1 MDATGNVRVTIKF
14 RPSLDASEPE
24 NEADNIAFDET
35 AGTIAVKMPYSGRK
49 ELFAFSSV
57 HRAQSNEVLFEEVG
71 RPLCDSVLRGYH
83 GALLTYGQT
92 GSGKTFTMGEAAR
105 IGSLDE
111 GMAHRS
117 VRHLFSAIAADGE
130 HSYEVSMQY
139 VQVYCE
145 KIYDLLGE
153 KPRAP
158 EPNGNCA
165 TAFGTPIK
173 RATSARVPFGDHG
186 SAQRGANTPI
196 KGDAKDAP
204 PEDTSLSLRED
215 KKNGVFVQGATTR
228 SVSSTEEALALMER
242 ASAYLV
248 FASTELNQHS
258 SRSHSLCTLLVKR
271 TERVSSAVEA
281 VRQAWHGA
289 AATLHVGATEGIGQ
303 SPVLH
308 AKMVLV
314 DLAGSE
320 DVGRSRV
327 KGQGLAEAQKINTS
341 LLALGNVIDALTHS
355 EMELRGGKKI
365 GGATTHVPF
374 RSSVLTRLLSDSI
387 GGNCRTALICCCS
400 PAAADLSET
409 LSTLRFG
416 SRAKL
421 VRYEAMVNACM
432 PSKSLAEA
440 RLQDLQ
446 AKLKTTST
454 TLSLWHARH
463 GRSAARALLLGL
475 KLKIQKRKLAVENDK
490 VTAMAEALVAAEVR
504 RVHALAELQAAADAD
519 KAAAVAAAIA
529 AAEADKA
536 AAVAAAIAAAEAD
549 KAAAVAAAIAA
560 AEADKAAAVVAA
572 VEAAEADKAAAV
584 VAAVEAAERAA
595 QTIAAEKLAVE
606 KAAFEAN
613 LEAQTRA
620 SEEKLAV
627 EKAAFEANLEA
638 LTRASEEK
646 LTVEKAAFEANLEAL
661 ARASEEQAVELAAG
675 ARADRQ
681 EAVAARE
688 EAARVQDRLLVAC
701 EVAEAT
707 ARAATSRA
715 EAAIKAA
722 KQEAEVAITAA
733 KEAAEATVAAAKAA
747 AKQEAEVA
755 ITAAKEAA
763 ESTVAAAKD
772 EELQMRRRR
781 EELQEAAIAAANEE
795 AEAASAAAKA
805 AKEHA
810 EALVT
815 SALAAHTAAEAVR
828 VGYIEAAREE
838 LAQEKAQAE
847 KARLEAV
854 DAAVE
859 KTWAQA
865 LEDRKVAVEAAV
877 KAVRE
882 EAAAEA
888 ATALAKALA
897 AAKEQA
903 DRALA
908 EAVEKMAEQAA
919 HGQALA
925 QVAALE
931 AVQELQWGAFSK
943 AERLLRLRA
952 ERECT

>member
-289 AATLHVGATEGIGQ
+289 AATRGATEGIGQ

-463 GRSAARALLLGL
+463 GRSASRGLLLGL
-475 KLKIQKRKLAVENDK
+475 KLKILKRKLTVENDK

-536 AAVAAAIAAAEAD
+536 TAVAAAIA
-549 KAAAVAAAIAA
+549 
-560 AEADKAAAVVAA
+560 
-572 VEAAEADKAAAV
+572 AAEADKAAAV

-613 LEAQTRA
+613 LEA
-620 SEEKLAV
+620 
-627 EKAAFEANLEA
+627 
-638 LTRASEEK
+638 LT
-646 LTVEKAAFEANLEAL
+646 
-661 ARASEEQAVELAAG
+661 RASEEQAVELAAG

-715 EAAIKAA
+715 EAAI
-722 KQEAEVAITAA
+722 T
-733 KEAAEATVAAAKAA
+733 A

-781 EELQEAAIAAANEE
+781 EELQEAAIAAATEE

>member
-289 AATLHVGATEGIGQ
+289 AATRGATEGIGQ

-463 GRSAARALLLGL
+463 GRSASRGLLLGL
-475 KLKIQKRKLAVENDK
+475 KLKILKRKLTVENDK

-572 VEAAEADKAAAV
+572 VEAAE
-584 VAAVEAAERAA
+584 RAA
-595 QTIAAEKLAVE
+595 QTIAA
-606 KAAFEAN
+606 
-613 LEAQTRA
+613 
-620 SEEKLAV
+620 EKLAV

-646 LTVEKAAFEANLEAL
+646 LTVEKAAFEAKLEAL

-701 EVAEAT
+701 QVAEAT

-715 EAAIKAA
+715 EAAITAA

-733 KEAAEATVAAAKAA
+733 KEHAEATVAAAKAA

-755 ITAAKEAA
+755 ITAAKEHA
-763 ESTVAAAKD
+763 EATVAAAKD

>member
-215 KKNGVFVQGATTR
+215 KKNGVYVQGATTR

-289 AATLHVGATEGIGQ
+289 AATRGVTEGIGQ

-572 VEAAEADKAAAV
+572 VEAAE
-584 VAAVEAAERAA
+584 RAA
-595 QTIAAEKLAVE
+595 QTIAA
-606 KAAFEAN
+606 
-613 LEAQTRA
+613 
-620 SEEKLAV
+620 EKLAV

-646 LTVEKAAFEANLEAL
+646 LTVEKAAFEAKLEAL

>member
-289 AATLHVGATEGIGQ
+289 AATRGATEGIGQ

-572 VEAAEADKAAAV
+572 VEAAE
-584 VAAVEAAERAA
+584 RAA
-595 QTIAAEKLAVE
+595 QTIAA
-606 KAAFEAN
+606 
-613 LEAQTRA
+613 
-620 SEEKLAV
+620 EKLAV

-646 LTVEKAAFEANLEAL
+646 LTVEKAAFEAKLEAL

>member
-1 MDATGNVRVTIKF
+1 
-14 RPSLDASEPE
+14 
-24 NEADNIAFDET
+24 
-35 AGTIAVKMPYSGRK
+35 
-49 ELFAFSSV
+49 
-57 HRAQSNEVLFEEVG
+57 
-71 RPLCDSVLRGYH
+71 
-83 GALLTYGQT
+83 
-92 GSGKTFTMGEAAR
+92 
-105 IGSLDE
+105 
-111 GMAHRS
+111 
-117 VRHLFSAIAADGE
+117 
-130 HSYEVSMQY
+130 MQY

-289 AATLHVGATEGIGQ
+289 AATRGATEGIGQ

-463 GRSAARALLLGL
+463 GRSASRGLLLGL
-475 KLKIQKRKLAVENDK
+475 KLKILKRKLTVENDK

-560 AEADKAAAVVAA
+560 AEADKAAAVAA
-572 VEAAEADKAAAV
+572 AIAAAEADKAAAV

-613 LEAQTRA
+613 LEA
-620 SEEKLAV
+620 
-627 EKAAFEANLEA
+627 

-646 LTVEKAAFEANLEAL
+646 LTVEKAAFEAKLEAL

-715 EAAIKAA
+715 EAAITAA

-781 EELQEAAIAAANEE
+781 EELQEAAIAAATEE

>member
-289 AATLHVGATEGIGQ
+289 AATRGATEGIGQ

-463 GRSAARALLLGL
+463 GRSASRGLLLGL
-475 KLKIQKRKLAVENDK
+475 KLKILKRKLAVENDK
-490 VTAMAEALVAAEVR
+490 VTAVAEALVAAEVR

-536 AAVAAAIAAAEAD
+536 AAVAAAIAAAQAD

-560 AEADKAAAVVAA
+560 AEADKAAAVAA
-572 VEAAEADKAAAV
+572 AIAAAEADKAAAV

-613 LEAQTRA
+613 LEA
-620 SEEKLAV
+620 
-627 EKAAFEANLEA
+627 
-638 LTRASEEK
+638 LTRAAEEK
-646 LTVEKAAFEANLEAL
+646 LTVEKAAFEAKLEAL

-715 EAAIKAA
+715 EAAITAA

>member
-215 KKNGVFVQGATTR
+215 KKNGVYVQGATTR

-289 AATLHVGATEGIGQ
+289 AATRGATEGTGIGQ

-463 GRSAARALLLGL
+463 GRSASRGLLLGL
-475 KLKIQKRKLAVENDK
+475 KLKILKRKLTVENDK

-560 AEADKAAAVVAA
+560 AEADKAAAVAA
-572 VEAAEADKAAAV
+572 AIAAAEADKAAAV

-613 LEAQTRA
+613 LEA
-620 SEEKLAV
+620 
-627 EKAAFEANLEA
+627 

-646 LTVEKAAFEANLEAL
+646 LTVEKAAFEAKLEAL

-688 EAARVQDRLLVAC
+688 EAALVQDRLLVAC

-715 EAAIKAA
+715 EAAI
-722 KQEAEVAITAA
+722 T
-733 KEAAEATVAAAKAA
+733 A

-781 EELQEAAIAAANEE
+781 EELQEAAIAAATEE

>member
-1 MDATGNVRVTIKF
+1 MTIRF
-14 RPSLDASEPE
+14 RPLLDASEPE

-49 ELFAFSSV
+49 DLFAFSSV
-57 HRAQSNEVLFEEVG
+57 HRSESNEVLFEEVG

-92 GSGKTFTMGEAAR
+92 GSGKTFTMGETAR
-105 IGSLDE
+105 IGSSDE
-111 GMAHRS
+111 GMAHRT

-145 KIYDLLGE
+145 KIYDLLGD

-158 EPNGNCA
+158 EPNGNCG

-215 KKNGVFVQGATTR
+215 KKNGVFVQGATTSR
-228 SVSSTEEALALMER
+228 VSSAVEALALMER

-258 SRSHSLCTLLVKR
+258 SRSHSLCTILVKR

-281 VRQAWHGA
+281 VRQAWHGT
-289 AATLHVGATEGIGQ
+289 AATRGATEGAGICHG
-303 SPVLH
+303 PVLH

-365 GGATTHVPF
+365 GGASTHVPF

-421 VRYEAMVNACM
+421 VRYEALVNACM

-446 AKLKTTST
+446 AKLKTTSA
-454 TLSLWHARH
+454 TLSLCHARH
-463 GRSAARALLLGL
+463 GRSASRGLLLGL
-475 KLKIQKRKLAVENDK
+475 KLKIIKRKLDVEKLVSERAQKQSAVALEAAEMEK
-490 VTAMAEALVAAEVR
+490 VTAVAEAMVAAEVGR
-504 RVHALAELQAAADAD
+504 GHAVAELKAAAEAD
-519 KAAAVAAAIA
+519 KAVAVAAAIA

-536 AAVAAAIAAAEAD
+536 A
-549 KAAAVAAAIAA
+549 
-560 AEADKAAAVVAA
+560 VVA
-572 VEAAEADKAAAV
+572 
-584 VAAVEAAERAA
+584 AAVEAAERAA
-595 QTIAAEKLAVE
+595 ETIAAEKLAVE
-606 KAAFEAN
+606 KAAFEA
-613 LEAQTRA
+613 
-620 SEEKLAV
+620 K
-627 EKAAFEANLEA
+627 
-638 LTRASEEK
+638 
-646 LTVEKAAFEANLEAL
+646 LEAL
-661 ARASEEQAVELAAG
+661 ARAAEEKAVALAAG
-675 ARADRQ
+675 AGAAREEA
-681 EAVAARE
+681 EAVRE

-701 EVAEAT
+701 EVAEAM

-715 EAAIKAA
+715 DAAITAAKEAAEATIAAAKAAA
-722 KQEAEVAITAA
+722 KQEAEVAIAAA

-755 ITAAKEAA
+755 I
-763 ESTVAAAKD
+763 AAAR
-772 EELQMRRRR
+772 EAELQMRRRR

-795 AEAASAAAKA
+795 AEAASAVAKA

-810 EALVT
+810 EALVS

-828 VGYIEAAREE
+828 VGYIEAARQE
-838 LAQEKAQAE
+838 LTREKAQAE

-854 DAAVE
+854 GAAVE

-865 LEDRKVAVEAAV
+865 LVDREVAVEAAV

-888 ATALAKALA
+888 ATELAKALA
-897 AAKEQA
+897 AAKEQS

-952 ERECT
+952 ERECP

>member
-1 MDATGNVRVTIKF
+1 MTIRF
-14 RPSLDASEPE
+14 RPLLDASEPE

-49 ELFAFSSV
+49 DLFAFSSV
-57 HRAQSNEVLFEEVG
+57 HRSESNEVLFEEVG

-92 GSGKTFTMGEAAR
+92 GSGKTFTMGETAR
-105 IGSLDE
+105 IGSSDE
-111 GMAHRS
+111 GMAHRT

-145 KIYDLLGE
+145 KIYDLLGD

-158 EPNGNCA
+158 EPNGNCG

-215 KKNGVFVQGATTR
+215 KKNGVFVQGATTSR
-228 SVSSTEEALALMER
+228 VSSAVEALALMER

-258 SRSHSLCTLLVKR
+258 SRSHSLCTILVKR

-281 VRQAWHGA
+281 VRQAWHGTA
-289 AATLHVGATEGIGQ
+289 ASRGATEGAGICHG
-303 SPVLH
+303 PVLH

-365 GGATTHVPF
+365 GGASTHVPF

-421 VRYEAMVNACM
+421 VRYEALVNACM

-446 AKLKTTST
+446 TKLKTTSA
-454 TLSLWHARH
+454 TLSLCHARH
-463 GRSAARALLLGL
+463 GRSASRGLLLGL
-475 KLKIQKRKLAVENDK
+475 KLKIIKRKLDVEKLVSERAQKQSAVALEAAEMEK
-490 VTAMAEALVAAEVR
+490 VTAVAEAMVAAEVGR
-504 RVHALAELQAAADAD
+504 GHAVAELKAAAEAD
-519 KAAAVAAAIA
+519 KAVAVAAAIA

-536 AAVAAAIAAAEAD
+536 A
-549 KAAAVAAAIAA
+549 
-560 AEADKAAAVVAA
+560 VVA
-572 VEAAEADKAAAV
+572 
-584 VAAVEAAERAA
+584 AAVEAAERAA
-595 QTIAAEKLAVE
+595 ETIAAEKLAVE
-606 KAAFEAN
+606 KAAFEA
-613 LEAQTRA
+613 
-620 SEEKLAV
+620 K
-627 EKAAFEANLEA
+627 
-638 LTRASEEK
+638 
-646 LTVEKAAFEANLEAL
+646 LEAL
-661 ARASEEQAVELAAG
+661 ARAAEEKAVALAAG
-675 ARADRQ
+675 AGAAREEA
-681 EAVAARE
+681 EAVRE

-701 EVAEAT
+701 EVAEAM

-715 EAAIKAA
+715 DAAITAAKEAAEATIAAAKAAA
-722 KQEAEVAITAA
+722 KQEAEVAIAAA

-755 ITAAKEAA
+755 I
-763 ESTVAAAKD
+763 AAAR
-772 EELQMRRRR
+772 EAELQMRRRR

-810 EALVT
+810 EALVS

-828 VGYIEAAREE
+828 VGYIEAARQE
-838 LAQEKAQAE
+838 LTREKAQAE

-854 DAAVE
+854 GAAVE

-865 LEDRKVAVEAAV
+865 LVDREVAVEAAV

-888 ATALAKALA
+888 ATELAKALA
-897 AAKEQA
+897 AAKEQS

-952 ERECT
+952 ERECP

>member
-215 KKNGVFVQGATTR
+215 KKNGVYVQGATTR

-289 AATLHVGATEGIGQ
+289 AATRGATEGIGQ

-463 GRSAARALLLGL
+463 GRSASRGLLLGL
-475 KLKIQKRKLAVENDK
+475 KLKILKRKLTVENDK

-549 KAAAVAAAIAA
+549 KAAAV
-560 AEADKAAAVVAA
+560 
-572 VEAAEADKAAAV
+572 

-595 QTIAAEKLAVE
+595 QTIAA
-606 KAAFEAN
+606 
-613 LEAQTRA
+613 
-620 SEEKLAV
+620 EKLAV

-646 LTVEKAAFEANLEAL
+646 LTVEKAAFEAKLEAL

>member
-215 KKNGVFVQGATTR
+215 KKNGVYVQGATTR

-289 AATLHVGATEGIGQ
+289 AATRGATEGIGQ

-463 GRSAARALLLGL
+463 GRSASRGLLLGL
-475 KLKIQKRKLAVENDK
+475 KLKILKRKLAVENDK
-490 VTAMAEALVAAEVR
+490 VTAVAEALVAAEVR

-560 AEADKAAAVVAA
+560 AEADKAAAVAA
-572 VEAAEADKAAAV
+572 AIAAAEADKAAAV

-595 QTIAAEKLAVE
+595 QTITAEKLAVE
-606 KAAFEAN
+606 KAAFEA
-613 LEAQTRA
+613 
-620 SEEKLAV
+620 K
-627 EKAAFEANLEA
+627 
-638 LTRASEEK
+638 
-646 LTVEKAAFEANLEAL
+646 LEAL
-661 ARASEEQAVELAAG
+661 ARASEEQAVALAAG

-681 EAVAARE
+681 EAVTARE

-707 ARAATSRA
+707 ARAASSRA
-715 EAAIKAA
+715 EAAITAAKEAAEATVAAAKAAA

-763 ESTVAAAKD
+763 EATVAAAND

>member
-1 MDATGNVRVTIKF
+1 VTIKF

-289 AATLHVGATEGIGQ
+289 AATRGATEGIGQ

-463 GRSAARALLLGL
+463 GRSASRGLLLGL
-475 KLKIQKRKLAVENDK
+475 KLKILKRKLTVENDK

-560 AEADKAAAVVAA
+560 AEADKAAAVAA
-572 VEAAEADKAAAV
+572 AIAAAEADKAAAV

-613 LEAQTRA
+613 LEA
-620 SEEKLAV
+620 
-627 EKAAFEANLEA
+627 

-646 LTVEKAAFEANLEAL
+646 LTVEKAAFEAKLEAL

-701 EVAEAT
+701 QVAEAT

-715 EAAIKAA
+715 EAAITAA

-733 KEAAEATVAAAKAA
+733 KEHAEATVAAAKAA

-755 ITAAKEAA
+755 ITAAKEHA
-763 ESTVAAAKD
+763 EATVAAAKD

>member
-289 AATLHVGATEGIGQ
+289 AATRGATEGIGQ

-463 GRSAARALLLGL
+463 GRSASRGLLLGL
-475 KLKIQKRKLAVENDK
+475 KLKILKRKLTVENDK

-572 VEAAEADKAAAV
+572 VEAAE
-584 VAAVEAAERAA
+584 RAA
-595 QTIAAEKLAVE
+595 QTIAA
-606 KAAFEAN
+606 
-613 LEAQTRA
+613 
-620 SEEKLAV
+620 EKLAV

-646 LTVEKAAFEANLEAL
+646 LTVEKAAFEAKLEAL

-715 EAAIKAA
+715 EAAITAA

-733 KEAAEATVAAAKAA
+733 KEAAEA
-747 AKQEAEVA
+747 
-755 ITAAKEAA
+755 
-763 ESTVAAAKD
+763 TVAAAKD

>member
-289 AATLHVGATEGIGQ
+289 AATRGATEGIGQ

-463 GRSAARALLLGL
+463 GRSASRGLLLGL
-475 KLKIQKRKLAVENDK
+475 KLKILKRKLTVENDK

-572 VEAAEADKAAAV
+572 VEAAE
-584 VAAVEAAERAA
+584 RAA
-595 QTIAAEKLAVE
+595 QTIAA
-606 KAAFEAN
+606 
-613 LEAQTRA
+613 
-620 SEEKLAV
+620 EKLAV

-646 LTVEKAAFEANLEAL
+646 LTVEKAAFEAKLEAL

-701 EVAEAT
+701 QVAEAT

-715 EAAIKAA
+715 EAAITAA

-733 KEAAEATVAAAKAA
+733 KEHAEATVAAAKAA

-755 ITAAKEAA
+755 ITAAKEHA
-763 ESTVAAAKD
+763 EATVAAAKE

>member
-1 MDATGNVRVTIKF
+1 VTIKF

-289 AATLHVGATEGIGQ
+289 AATRGATEGIGQ

-463 GRSAARALLLGL
+463 GRSASRGLLLGL
-475 KLKIQKRKLAVENDK
+475 KLKILKRKLTVENDK

-572 VEAAEADKAAAV
+572 VEAAE
-584 VAAVEAAERAA
+584 RAA
-595 QTIAAEKLAVE
+595 QTIAA
-606 KAAFEAN
+606 
-613 LEAQTRA
+613 
-620 SEEKLAV
+620 EKLAV

-646 LTVEKAAFEANLEAL
+646 LTVEKAAFEAKLEAL

-701 EVAEAT
+701 QVAEAT

-715 EAAIKAA
+715 EAAITAA

-733 KEAAEATVAAAKAA
+733 KEHAEATVAAAKAA

-755 ITAAKEAA
+755 ITAAKEHA
-763 ESTVAAAKD
+763 EATVAAAKD

>member
-289 AATLHVGATEGIGQ
+289 AATRGATEGIGQ

-463 GRSAARALLLGL
+463 GRSASRGLLLGL
-475 KLKIQKRKLAVENDK
+475 KLKILKRKLTVENDK

-572 VEAAEADKAAAV
+572 VEAAE
-584 VAAVEAAERAA
+584 RAA
-595 QTIAAEKLAVE
+595 QTIAA
-606 KAAFEAN
+606 
-613 LEAQTRA
+613 
-620 SEEKLAV
+620 EKLAV

-646 LTVEKAAFEANLEAL
+646 LTVEKAAFEAKLEAL

-701 EVAEAT
+701 QVAEAT

-715 EAAIKAA
+715 EAAITAA

-733 KEAAEATVAAAKAA
+733 KEHAEA
-747 AKQEAEVA
+747 
-755 ITAAKEAA
+755 
-763 ESTVAAAKD
+763 TVAAAKD

>member
-1 MDATGNVRVTIKF
+1 MDATGNVRVTIRF
-14 RPSLDASEPE
+14 RPLLDASEPD

-49 ELFAFSSV
+49 DLFAFSSV
-57 HRAQSNEVLFEEVG
+57 HRSESNEVLFEEVG

-92 GSGKTFTMGEAAR
+92 GSGKTFTMGETAR
-105 IGSLDE
+105 IGSSDE
-111 GMAHRS
+111 GMAHRT

-145 KIYDLLGE
+145 KIYDLLGD

-158 EPNGNCA
+158 EPNGNCG

-215 KKNGVFVQGATTR
+215 KKNGVFVQGATTSR
-228 SVSSTEEALALMER
+228 VSSAVEALALMER

-258 SRSHSLCTLLVKR
+258 SRSHSLCTILVKR

-281 VRQAWHGA
+281 VRQAWHGTA
-289 AATLHVGATEGIGQ
+289 ASRGATEGAGICHG
-303 SPVLH
+303 PVLH

-365 GGATTHVPF
+365 GGASTHVPF

-421 VRYEAMVNACM
+421 VRYEALVNACM

-446 AKLKTTST
+446 AKLKTTSA
-454 TLSLWHARH
+454 TLSLCHARH
-463 GRSAARALLLGL
+463 GRSASRGLLLGL
-475 KLKIQKRKLAVENDK
+475 KLKIIKRKLDVEKLVSERAQKQSAVALEAAEMEK
-490 VTAMAEALVAAEVR
+490 VTAVAEAMVAAEVGR
-504 RVHALAELQAAADAD
+504 GHAVAELKAAAEAD
-519 KAAAVAAAIA
+519 KAVAVAAAIA

-536 AAVAAAIAAAEAD
+536 A
-549 KAAAVAAAIAA
+549 
-560 AEADKAAAVVAA
+560 VVA
-572 VEAAEADKAAAV
+572 
-584 VAAVEAAERAA
+584 AAVEAAERAA
-595 QTIAAEKLAVE
+595 ETIAAEKLAVE
-606 KAAFEAN
+606 KAAFEA
-613 LEAQTRA
+613 
-620 SEEKLAV
+620 K
-627 EKAAFEANLEA
+627 
-638 LTRASEEK
+638 
-646 LTVEKAAFEANLEAL
+646 LEAL
-661 ARASEEQAVELAAG
+661 ARAAEEKAVALAAG
-675 ARADRQ
+675 AGAAREEA
-681 EAVAARE
+681 EAVRE

-701 EVAEAT
+701 EVAEAM

-715 EAAIKAA
+715 DAAITAAKEAAEATIAAAKAAA
-722 KQEAEVAITAA
+722 KQEAEVAIAAA

-755 ITAAKEAA
+755 I
-763 ESTVAAAKD
+763 AAAR
-772 EELQMRRRR
+772 EAELQMRRRR

-810 EALVT
+810 EALVS

-828 VGYIEAAREE
+828 VGYIEAARQE
-838 LAQEKAQAE
+838 LTREKAQAE

-854 DAAVE
+854 GAAVE

-865 LEDRKVAVEAAV
+865 LVDREVAVEAAV

-888 ATALAKALA
+888 ATELAKALA
-897 AAKEQA
+897 AAKEQS

-952 ERECT
+952 ERECP

>member
-289 AATLHVGATEGIGQ
+289 AATRGATEGIGQ

-463 GRSAARALLLGL
+463 GRSASRGLLLGL
-475 KLKIQKRKLAVENDK
+475 KLKILKRKLTVENDK
-490 VTAMAEALVAAEVR
+490 VTAVAEALVAAEVR
-504 RVHALAELQAAADAD
+504 RVHALAELQATADAD

-572 VEAAEADKAAAV
+572 VEAAE
-584 VAAVEAAERAA
+584 RAA
-595 QTIAAEKLAVE
+595 QTIAA
-606 KAAFEAN
+606 
-613 LEAQTRA
+613 
-620 SEEKLAV
+620 EKLAV

-646 LTVEKAAFEANLEAL
+646 LAVEKAAFEAKLEAL

-715 EAAIKAA
+715 EAAITAA

-733 KEAAEATVAAAKAA
+733 KEHAEA
-747 AKQEAEVA
+747 
-755 ITAAKEAA
+755 
-763 ESTVAAAKD
+763 TVAAAKD

>member
-1 MDATGNVRVTIKF
+1 MDATGNVRVTIRF
-14 RPSLDASEPE
+14 RPLLDASEPE

-49 ELFAFSSV
+49 DLFAFSSV
-57 HRAQSNEVLFEEVG
+57 HRSESNEVLFEEVG

-92 GSGKTFTMGEAAR
+92 GSGKTFTMGETAR
-105 IGSLDE
+105 IGSSDE
-111 GMAHRS
+111 GMAHRT

-145 KIYDLLGE
+145 KIYDLLGD

-158 EPNGNCA
+158 EPNGNCG

-215 KKNGVFVQGATTR
+215 KKNGVFVQGATTSR
-228 SVSSTEEALALMER
+228 VSSAVEALALMER

-258 SRSHSLCTLLVKR
+258 SRSHSLCTILVKR

-281 VRQAWHGA
+281 VRQAWHGTA
-289 AATLHVGATEGIGQ
+289 ASRGATEGAGICHG
-303 SPVLH
+303 PVLH

-341 LLALGNVIDALTHS
+341 LLALGNVSDALTHS

-365 GGATTHVPF
+365 GGASTHVPF

-421 VRYEAMVNACM
+421 VRYEALVNACM

-446 AKLKTTST
+446 AKLKTTSA
-454 TLSLWHARH
+454 TLSLCHARH
-463 GRSAARALLLGL
+463 GRSASRGLLLGL
-475 KLKIQKRKLAVENDK
+475 KLKIIKRKLDVEKLVSERAQKQSAVALEAAEMEK
-490 VTAMAEALVAAEVR
+490 VTAVAEAMVAAEVGR
-504 RVHALAELQAAADAD
+504 GHAVAELKAAAEAD
-519 KAAAVAAAIA
+519 KAVAVAAAIA

-536 AAVAAAIAAAEAD
+536 A
-549 KAAAVAAAIAA
+549 
-560 AEADKAAAVVAA
+560 VVA
-572 VEAAEADKAAAV
+572 
-584 VAAVEAAERAA
+584 AAVEAAERAA
-595 QTIAAEKLAVE
+595 ETIAAEKLAVE
-606 KAAFEAN
+606 KAAFEA
-613 LEAQTRA
+613 
-620 SEEKLAV
+620 K
-627 EKAAFEANLEA
+627 
-638 LTRASEEK
+638 
-646 LTVEKAAFEANLEAL
+646 LEAL
-661 ARASEEQAVELAAG
+661 ARAAEEKAVALAAG
-675 ARADRQ
+675 AGAAREEA
-681 EAVAARE
+681 EAVRE

-701 EVAEAT
+701 EVAEAM

-715 EAAIKAA
+715 DAAITAAKEAAEATIAAAKAAA
-722 KQEAEVAITAA
+722 KQEAEVAIAAA

-755 ITAAKEAA
+755 I
-763 ESTVAAAKD
+763 AAAR
-772 EELQMRRRR
+772 EAELQMRRRR

-810 EALVT
+810 EALVS

-828 VGYIEAAREE
+828 VGYIEAARQE
-838 LAQEKAQAE
+838 LTREKAQAE

-854 DAAVE
+854 GAAVE

-865 LEDRKVAVEAAV
+865 LVDREVAVEAAV

-888 ATALAKALA
+888 ATELAKALA
-897 AAKEQA
+897 AAKEQS

-952 ERECT
+952 ERECP

>member
-289 AATLHVGATEGIGQ
+289 AATRGATEGIGAWHGASATRGATEGIGQ

-463 GRSAARALLLGL
+463 GRSASRGLLLGL
-475 KLKIQKRKLAVENDK
+475 KLKILKRKLTVENDK

-572 VEAAEADKAAAV
+572 VEAAE
-584 VAAVEAAERAA
+584 RAA
-595 QTIAAEKLAVE
+595 QTIAA
-606 KAAFEAN
+606 
-613 LEAQTRA
+613 
-620 SEEKLAV
+620 EKLAV

-646 LTVEKAAFEANLEAL
+646 LTVEKAAFEAKLEAL

-715 EAAIKAA
+715 EAAITAA

-781 EELQEAAIAAANEE
+781 EELQEAAIAAATEE

-931 AVQELQWGAFSK
+931 AVQELQWGAFTK

>member
-1 MDATGNVRVTIKF
+1 MTIKF

-289 AATLHVGATEGIGQ
+289 AATRGATEGIGQ

-409 LSTLRFG
+409 LTTLRFG

-463 GRSAARALLLGL
+463 GRSASRGLLLGL
-475 KLKIQKRKLAVENDK
+475 KLKILKRKLAVENDK
-490 VTAMAEALVAAEVR
+490 VTAVAEALVAAEVR

-572 VEAAEADKAAAV
+572 VEAAE
-584 VAAVEAAERAA
+584 RAA

-613 LEAQTRA
+613 LEALTRA

-646 LTVEKAAFEANLEAL
+646 LTVEKAAFEAKLEAL

-715 EAAIKAA
+715 EAAITAA

>member
-289 AATLHVGATEGIGQ
+289 AATRGATEGIGQ

-409 LSTLRFG
+409 LTTLRFG

-463 GRSAARALLLGL
+463 GRSASRGLLLGL
-475 KLKIQKRKLAVENDK
+475 KLKILKRKLAVENDK
-490 VTAMAEALVAAEVR
+490 VTAVAEALVAAEVR

-572 VEAAEADKAAAV
+572 VEAAE
-584 VAAVEAAERAA
+584 RAA

-613 LEAQTRA
+613 LEALTRA

-646 LTVEKAAFEANLEAL
+646 LTVEKAAFEAKLEAL

-715 EAAIKAA
+715 EAAITAA

>member
-1 MDATGNVRVTIKF
+1 MDATGNVRVTIRF
-14 RPSLDASEPE
+14 RPLLDVSEPE

-49 ELFAFSSV
+49 DLFAFSSV
-57 HRAQSNEVLFEEVG
+57 HRSESNEVLFEEVG

-92 GSGKTFTMGEAAR
+92 GSGKTFTMGETAR
-105 IGSLDE
+105 IGSSDE
-111 GMAHRS
+111 GMAHRT

-145 KIYDLLGE
+145 KIYDLLGD

-158 EPNGNCA
+158 EPNGNCG

-215 KKNGVFVQGATTR
+215 KKNGVFVQGATTSR
-228 SVSSTEEALALMER
+228 VSSAVEALALMER

-258 SRSHSLCTLLVKR
+258 SRSHSLCTILVKR

-281 VRQAWHGA
+281 VRQAWHGTA
-289 AATLHVGATEGIGQ
+289 ASRGATEGAGICHG
-303 SPVLH
+303 PVLH

-365 GGATTHVPF
+365 GGASTHVPF

-421 VRYEAMVNACM
+421 VRYEALVNACM

-446 AKLKTTST
+446 AKLKTTSA
-454 TLSLWHARH
+454 TLSLCHARH
-463 GRSAARALLLGL
+463 GRSASRGLLLGL
-475 KLKIQKRKLAVENDK
+475 KLKIIKRKLDVEKLVSERAQKQSAVALEAAEMEK
-490 VTAMAEALVAAEVR
+490 VTAVAEAMVAAEVGR
-504 RVHALAELQAAADAD
+504 GHAVAELKAAAEAD
-519 KAAAVAAAIA
+519 KAVAVAAAIA

-536 AAVAAAIAAAEAD
+536 A
-549 KAAAVAAAIAA
+549 
-560 AEADKAAAVVAA
+560 VVA
-572 VEAAEADKAAAV
+572 
-584 VAAVEAAERAA
+584 AAVEAAERAA
-595 QTIAAEKLAVE
+595 ETIAAEKLAVE
-606 KAAFEAN
+606 KAAFEA
-613 LEAQTRA
+613 
-620 SEEKLAV
+620 K
-627 EKAAFEANLEA
+627 
-638 LTRASEEK
+638 
-646 LTVEKAAFEANLEAL
+646 LEAL
-661 ARASEEQAVELAAG
+661 ARAAEEKAVALAAG
-675 ARADRQ
+675 AGAAREEA
-681 EAVAARE
+681 EAVRE

-701 EVAEAT
+701 EVAEAM

-715 EAAIKAA
+715 DAAITAAKEAAEATIAAAKAAA
-722 KQEAEVAITAA
+722 KQEAEVAIAAA

-755 ITAAKEAA
+755 I
-763 ESTVAAAKD
+763 AAAM
-772 EELQMRRRR
+772 EAELQMRRRR

-810 EALVT
+810 EALVS

-828 VGYIEAAREE
+828 VGYIEAARQE
-838 LAQEKAQAE
+838 LTREKAQAE

-854 DAAVE
+854 GAAVE

-865 LEDRKVAVEAAV
+865 LVDREVAVEAAV

-888 ATALAKALA
+888 ATELAKALA
-897 AAKEQA
+897 AAKEQS

-952 ERECT
+952 ERECP

>member
-289 AATLHVGATEGIGQ
+289 AATRGATEGTGIGQ

-463 GRSAARALLLGL
+463 GRSASRGLLLGL
-475 KLKIQKRKLAVENDK
+475 KLKILKRKLTVENDK

-504 RVHALAELQAAADAD
+504 RVRALAELQAAADAD
-519 KAAAVAAAIA
+519 
-529 AAEADKA
+529 
-536 AAVAAAIAAAEAD
+536 
-549 KAAAVAAAIAA
+549 
-560 AEADKAAAVVAA
+560 
-572 VEAAEADKAAAV
+572 
-584 VAAVEAAERAA
+584 
-595 QTIAAEKLAVE
+595 
-606 KAAFEAN
+606 
-613 LEAQTRA
+613 
-620 SEEKLAV
+620 
-627 EKAAFEANLEA
+627 
-638 LTRASEEK
+638 
-646 LTVEKAAFEANLEAL
+646 
-661 ARASEEQAVELAAG
+661 
-675 ARADRQ
+675 
-681 EAVAARE
+681 
-688 EAARVQDRLLVAC
+688 
-701 EVAEAT
+701 
-707 ARAATSRA
+707 
-715 EAAIKAA
+715 
-722 KQEAEVAITAA
+722 
-733 KEAAEATVAAAKAA
+733 
-747 AKQEAEVA
+747 
-755 ITAAKEAA
+755 
-763 ESTVAAAKD
+763 
-772 EELQMRRRR
+772 
-781 EELQEAAIAAANEE
+781 
-795 AEAASAAAKA
+795 
-805 AKEHA
+805 
-810 EALVT
+810 
-815 SALAAHTAAEAVR
+815 
-828 VGYIEAAREE
+828 
-838 LAQEKAQAE
+838 
-847 KARLEAV
+847 
-854 DAAVE
+854 
-859 KTWAQA
+859 
-865 LEDRKVAVEAAV
+865 
-877 KAVRE
+877 
-882 EAAAEA
+882 
-888 ATALAKALA
+888 
-897 AAKEQA
+897 
-903 DRALA
+903 
-908 EAVEKMAEQAA
+908 
-919 HGQALA
+919 
-925 QVAALE
+925 
-931 AVQELQWGAFSK
+931 
-943 AERLLRLRA
+943 
-952 ERECT
+952 

>member
-1 MDATGNVRVTIKF
+1 MDATGNVRVTIRF
-14 RPSLDASEPE
+14 RPLLDASEPE

-49 ELFAFSSV
+49 DLFAFSSV
-57 HRAQSNEVLFEEVG
+57 HRSESNEVLFEEVG

-111 GMAHRS
+111 GMAHRT

-145 KIYDLLGE
+145 KIYDLLGD

-158 EPNGNCA
+158 EPNGNCG

-215 KKNGVFVQGATTR
+215 KKNGVFVQGATTSR
-228 SVSSTEEALALMER
+228 VSSAVEALALMER

-258 SRSHSLCTLLVKR
+258 SRSHSLCTILVKR

-281 VRQAWHGA
+281 VRQAWHGTA
-289 AATLHVGATEGIGQ
+289 ASRGATEGAGICHG
-303 SPVLH
+303 PVLH

-365 GGATTHVPF
+365 GGASTHVPF

-421 VRYEAMVNACM
+421 VRYEALVNACM

-446 AKLKTTST
+446 AKLKTTSA
-454 TLSLWHARH
+454 TLSLCHARH
-463 GRSAARALLLGL
+463 GRSASRGLLLGL
-475 KLKIQKRKLAVENDK
+475 KLKIIKRKLDVEKLVSERAQKQSAVALEAAEMEK
-490 VTAMAEALVAAEVR
+490 VTA
-504 RVHALAELQAAADAD
+504 
-519 KAAAVAAAIA
+519 
-529 AAEADKA
+529 
-536 AAVAAAIAAAEAD
+536 
-549 KAAAVAAAIAA
+549 
-560 AEADKAAAVVAA
+560 
-572 VEAAEADKAAAV
+572 
-584 VAAVEAAERAA
+584 
-595 QTIAAEKLAVE
+595 
-606 KAAFEAN
+606 
-613 LEAQTRA
+613 
-620 SEEKLAV
+620 
-627 EKAAFEANLEA
+627 
-638 LTRASEEK
+638 
-646 LTVEKAAFEANLEAL
+646 
-661 ARASEEQAVELAAG
+661 
-675 ARADRQ
+675 
-681 EAVAARE
+681 
-688 EAARVQDRLLVAC
+688 
-701 EVAEAT
+701 VAEAMVYFN
-707 ARAATSRA
+707 SGCSLLLD
-715 EAAIKAA
+715 IK
-722 KQEAEVAITAA
+722 
-733 KEAAEATVAAAKAA
+733 
-747 AKQEAEVA
+747 
-755 ITAAKEAA
+755 
-763 ESTVAAAKD
+763 S
-772 EELQMRRRR
+772 
-781 EELQEAAIAAANEE
+781 
-795 AEAASAAAKA
+795 
-805 AKEHA
+805 
-810 EALVT
+810 
-815 SALAAHTAAEAVR
+815 
-828 VGYIEAAREE
+828 
-838 LAQEKAQAE
+838 
-847 KARLEAV
+847 
-854 DAAVE
+854 
-859 KTWAQA
+859 
-865 LEDRKVAVEAAV
+865 
-877 KAVRE
+877 
-882 EAAAEA
+882 
-888 ATALAKALA
+888 
-897 AAKEQA
+897 
-903 DRALA
+903 
-908 EAVEKMAEQAA
+908 
-919 HGQALA
+919 
-925 QVAALE
+925 
-931 AVQELQWGAFSK
+931 QWF
-943 AERLLRLRA
+943 
-952 ERECT
+952 

>member
-1 MDATGNVRVTIKF
+1 MTIKF

-289 AATLHVGATEGIGQ
+289 AATRGATEGIGAWHGASATRGATEGIGQ

-463 GRSAARALLLGL
+463 GRSASRGLLLGL
-475 KLKIQKRKLAVENDK
+475 KLKILKRKLTVENDK

-572 VEAAEADKAAAV
+572 VEAAE
-584 VAAVEAAERAA
+584 RAA
-595 QTIAAEKLAVE
+595 QTIAA
-606 KAAFEAN
+606 
-613 LEAQTRA
+613 
-620 SEEKLAV
+620 EKLAV

-646 LTVEKAAFEANLEAL
+646 LTVEKAAFEAKLEAL

-715 EAAIKAA
+715 EAAITAA

-781 EELQEAAIAAANEE
+781 EELQEAAIAAATEE

-931 AVQELQWGAFSK
+931 AVQELQWGAFTK

>member
-49 ELFAFSSV
+49 ELFTFSSV

-289 AATLHVGATEGIGQ
+289 AATRGATEGTGIGQ

-463 GRSAARALLLGL
+463 GRSASRGLLLGL
-475 KLKIQKRKLAVENDK
+475 KLKILKRKLAVENDK
-490 VTAMAEALVAAEVR
+490 VTAVAEALVAAEVR

-572 VEAAEADKAAAV
+572 VEAAE
-584 VAAVEAAERAA
+584 RAA
-595 QTIAAEKLAVE
+595 QTIAA
-606 KAAFEAN
+606 
-613 LEAQTRA
+613 
-620 SEEKLAV
+620 EKLAV

-646 LTVEKAAFEANLEAL
+646 LTVEKAAFEAKLEAL

-715 EAAIKAA
+715 EAAITAA

>member
-1 MDATGNVRVTIKF
+1 MTIRF
-14 RPSLDASEPE
+14 RPLLDASEPE

-49 ELFAFSSV
+49 DLFAFSSV
-57 HRAQSNEVLFEEVG
+57 HRSESNEVLFEEVG

-92 GSGKTFTMGEAAR
+92 GSGKTFTMGETAR
-105 IGSLDE
+105 IGSSDE
-111 GMAHRS
+111 GMAHRT

-145 KIYDLLGE
+145 KIYDLLGD

-158 EPNGNCA
+158 EPNGNCG

-215 KKNGVFVQGATTR
+215 KKNGVFVQGATTSR
-228 SVSSTEEALALMER
+228 VSSAVEALALMER

-258 SRSHSLCTLLVKR
+258 SRSHSLCTILVKR

-281 VRQAWHGA
+281 VRQAWHGTA
-289 AATLHVGATEGIGQ
+289 ASRGATEGAGICHG
-303 SPVLH
+303 PVLH

-365 GGATTHVPF
+365 GGASTHVPF

-421 VRYEAMVNACM
+421 VRYEALVNACM

-446 AKLKTTST
+446 AKLKTTSA
-454 TLSLWHARH
+454 TLSLCHARH
-463 GRSAARALLLGL
+463 GRSASRGLLLGL
-475 KLKIQKRKLAVENDK
+475 KLKIIKRKLDVEKLVSERAQKQSAVALEAAEMEK
-490 VTAMAEALVAAEVR
+490 VTAVAEAMVAAEVGR
-504 RVHALAELQAAADAD
+504 GHAVAELKAAAEAD
-519 KAAAVAAAIA
+519 KAVAVAAAIA

-536 AAVAAAIAAAEAD
+536 A
-549 KAAAVAAAIAA
+549 
-560 AEADKAAAVVAA
+560 VVA
-572 VEAAEADKAAAV
+572 
-584 VAAVEAAERAA
+584 AAVEAAERAA
-595 QTIAAEKLAVE
+595 ETIAAEKLAVE
-606 KAAFEAN
+606 KAAFEA
-613 LEAQTRA
+613 
-620 SEEKLAV
+620 K
-627 EKAAFEANLEA
+627 
-638 LTRASEEK
+638 
-646 LTVEKAAFEANLEAL
+646 LEAL
-661 ARASEEQAVELAAG
+661 ARAAEEKAVALAAG
-675 ARADRQ
+675 AGAAREEA
-681 EAVAARE
+681 EAVRE

-701 EVAEAT
+701 EVAEAM

-715 EAAIKAA
+715 DA
-722 KQEAEVAITAA
+722 AITAA
-733 KEAAEATVAAAKAA
+733 KEAAEATIAAAKAA

-755 ITAAKEAA
+755 IAAAKEAA
-763 ESTVAAAKD
+763 EATVAASKAAAKQ
-772 EELQMRRRR
+772 EAEVAIAAAREAELQMRRRR

-810 EALVT
+810 EALVS

-828 VGYIEAAREE
+828 VGYIEAARQE
-838 LAQEKAQAE
+838 LTREKAQAE

-854 DAAVE
+854 GAAVE

-865 LEDRKVAVEAAV
+865 LVDREVAVEAAV

-888 ATALAKALA
+888 ATELAKALA
-897 AAKEQA
+897 AAKEQS

-952 ERECT
+952 ERECP

>member
-215 KKNGVFVQGATTR
+215 KKNGVYVQGATTR

-289 AATLHVGATEGIGQ
+289 AATQSATEGIGQ

-463 GRSAARALLLGL
+463 GRSASRGLLLGL
-475 KLKIQKRKLAVENDK
+475 KLKILKRKLTVENDK

-572 VEAAEADKAAAV
+572 VEAAE
-584 VAAVEAAERAA
+584 RAA
-595 QTIAAEKLAVE
+595 QTIAA
-606 KAAFEAN
+606 
-613 LEAQTRA
+613 
-620 SEEKLAV
+620 EKLAV

-646 LTVEKAAFEANLEAL
+646 LTVEKAAFEAKLEAL

-715 EAAIKAA
+715 EAAITAA

-781 EELQEAAIAAANEE
+781 EEVQEAAIAAANEE

>member
-1 MDATGNVRVTIKF
+1 MDATGNVRVTIRF
-14 RPSLDASEPE
+14 RPLLDASEPE

-49 ELFAFSSV
+49 DLFAFSSV
-57 HRAQSNEVLFEEVG
+57 HRSESNEVLFEEVG

-92 GSGKTFTMGEAAR
+92 GSGKTFTMGETAR
-105 IGSLDE
+105 IGSSDE
-111 GMAHRS
+111 GMAHRT

-145 KIYDLLGE
+145 KIYDLLGD

-158 EPNGNCA
+158 EPNGNCG

-215 KKNGVFVQGATTR
+215 KKNGVFVQGATTSR
-228 SVSSTEEALALMER
+228 VSSAVEALALMER

-258 SRSHSLCTLLVKR
+258 SRSHSLCTILVKR

-281 VRQAWHGA
+281 VRQAWHGTA
-289 AATLHVGATEGIGQ
+289 ASRGATEGAGICHG
-303 SPVLH
+303 PVLH

-365 GGATTHVPF
+365 GGASTHVPF

-421 VRYEAMVNACM
+421 VRYEALVNACM

-446 AKLKTTST
+446 AKLKTTSA
-454 TLSLWHARH
+454 TLSLCHARH
-463 GRSAARALLLGL
+463 GRSASRGLLLGL
-475 KLKIQKRKLAVENDK
+475 KLKIIKRKLDVEKLVSERAQKQSAVALEAAEMEK
-490 VTAMAEALVAAEVR
+490 VTAVAEAMVAAEVGR
-504 RVHALAELQAAADAD
+504 GHAVAELKAAAEAD
-519 KAAAVAAAIA
+519 KAVAVAAAIA

-536 AAVAAAIAAAEAD
+536 A
-549 KAAAVAAAIAA
+549 
-560 AEADKAAAVVAA
+560 VVA
-572 VEAAEADKAAAV
+572 
-584 VAAVEAAERAA
+584 AAVEAAERAA
-595 QTIAAEKLAVE
+595 ETIAAEKLAVE
-606 KAAFEAN
+606 KAAFEA
-613 LEAQTRA
+613 
-620 SEEKLAV
+620 K
-627 EKAAFEANLEA
+627 
-638 LTRASEEK
+638 
-646 LTVEKAAFEANLEAL
+646 LEAL
-661 ARASEEQAVELAAG
+661 ARAAEEKAVALAAG
-675 ARADRQ
+675 AGAAREEA
-681 EAVAARE
+681 EAVRE

-701 EVAEAT
+701 EVAEAM

-715 EAAIKAA
+715 DAAITAAKEAAEATIAAAKAAA
-722 KQEAEVAITAA
+722 KQEAEVAIAAA

-755 ITAAKEAA
+755 I
-763 ESTVAAAKD
+763 AAAR
-772 EELQMRRRR
+772 EAELQMRRRR

-810 EALVT
+810 EALVS

-828 VGYIEAAREE
+828 VGYIEAARQE
-838 LAQEKAQAE
+838 LTREKAQAE

-854 DAAVE
+854 GAAVE

-865 LEDRKVAVEAAV
+865 LVDREVAVEAAV

-888 ATALAKALA
+888 ATELAKALA
-897 AAKEQA
+897 AAKEQS

-952 ERECT
+952 ERECP

>member
-1 MDATGNVRVTIKF
+1 MDATGNVRVTIRF
-14 RPSLDASEPE
+14 RPLLDASEPE

-49 ELFAFSSV
+49 DLFAFSSV
-57 HRAQSNEVLFEEVG
+57 HRSESNEVLFEEVG

-92 GSGKTFTMGEAAR
+92 GSGKTFTMGETAR
-105 IGSLDE
+105 IGSSDE
-111 GMAHRS
+111 GMAHRT

-145 KIYDLLGE
+145 KIYDLLGD

-158 EPNGNCA
+158 EPNGNCG

-215 KKNGVFVQGATTR
+215 KKNGVFVQGATTSR
-228 SVSSTEEALALMER
+228 VSSAVEALALMER

-258 SRSHSLCTLLVKR
+258 SRSHSLCTILVKR

-281 VRQAWHGA
+281 VRQAWHGTA
-289 AATLHVGATEGIGQ
+289 ASRGATEGAGICHG
-303 SPVLH
+303 PVLH

-365 GGATTHVPF
+365 GGASTHVPF

-421 VRYEAMVNACM
+421 VRYEALVNACM

-446 AKLKTTST
+446 AKLKTTSA
-454 TLSLWHARH
+454 TLSLCHARH
-463 GRSAARALLLGL
+463 GRSASRGLLLGL
-475 KLKIQKRKLAVENDK
+475 KLKIIKRKLDVEKLVSERAQKQSAVALEAAEMEK
-490 VTAMAEALVAAEVR
+490 VTAVAEAMVAAEVGR
-504 RVHALAELQAAADAD
+504 GHAVAELKAAAEAD
-519 KAAAVAAAIA
+519 KAVAVAAAIA

-536 AAVAAAIAAAEAD
+536 A
-549 KAAAVAAAIAA
+549 
-560 AEADKAAAVVAA
+560 VVA
-572 VEAAEADKAAAV
+572 
-584 VAAVEAAERAA
+584 AAVEAAERAA
-595 QTIAAEKLAVE
+595 ETIAAEKLAVE
-606 KAAFEAN
+606 KAAFEA
-613 LEAQTRA
+613 
-620 SEEKLAV
+620 K
-627 EKAAFEANLEA
+627 
-638 LTRASEEK
+638 
-646 LTVEKAAFEANLEAL
+646 LEAL
-661 ARASEEQAVELAAG
+661 ARAAEEKAVALAAG
-675 ARADRQ
+675 AGAAREEA
-681 EAVAARE
+681 EAVRE

-701 EVAEAT
+701 EVAEAM

-715 EAAIKAA
+715 DA
-722 KQEAEVAITAA
+722 AITAA
-733 KEAAEATVAAAKAA
+733 KEAAEATIAAAKAA

-755 ITAAKEAA
+755 IAAAKEAA
-763 ESTVAAAKD
+763 EATVAASKAAAKQ
-772 EELQMRRRR
+772 EAEVAIAAAREAELQMRRRR

-810 EALVT
+810 EALVS

-828 VGYIEAAREE
+828 VGYIEAARQE
-838 LAQEKAQAE
+838 LTREKAQAE

-854 DAAVE
+854 GAAVE

-865 LEDRKVAVEAAV
+865 LVDREVAVEAAV

-888 ATALAKALA
+888 ATELAKALA
-897 AAKEQA
+897 AAKEQS

-952 ERECT
+952 ERECP

>member
-1 MDATGNVRVTIKF
+1 MTIRF
-14 RPSLDASEPE
+14 RPLLDASEPE

-289 AATLHVGATEGIGQ
+289 AATRGATEGIGQ

-454 TLSLWHARH
+454 TLSLCHARH
-463 GRSAARALLLGL
+463 GRSASRGLLLGL
-475 KLKIQKRKLAVENDK
+475 KLKIIKRKLDVEKLVSERAQKQSAVALEAAEMEK
-490 VTAMAEALVAAEVR
+490 VTAVAEAMVAAEVGR
-504 RVHALAELQAAADAD
+504 GHAVAELKAAAEAD
-519 KAAAVAAAIA
+519 KAVAVAAAIA

-536 AAVAAAIAAAEAD
+536 A
-549 KAAAVAAAIAA
+549 
-560 AEADKAAAVVAA
+560 VVA
-572 VEAAEADKAAAV
+572 
-584 VAAVEAAERAA
+584 AAVEAAERAA
-595 QTIAAEKLAVE
+595 ETIAAEKLAVE
-606 KAAFEAN
+606 KAAFEA
-613 LEAQTRA
+613 
-620 SEEKLAV
+620 K
-627 EKAAFEANLEA
+627 
-638 LTRASEEK
+638 
-646 LTVEKAAFEANLEAL
+646 LEAL
-661 ARASEEQAVELAAG
+661 ARASEEKAVALAAG

-715 EAAIKAA
+715 EAAITAA

-755 ITAAKEAA
+755 I
-763 ESTVAAAKD
+763 AAAR
-772 EELQMRRRR
+772 EAELQMRRRR

-810 EALVT
+810 EALVS

-838 LAQEKAQAE
+838 LTQEKAQAE

-952 ERECT
+952 ERECP

>member
-1 MDATGNVRVTIKF
+1 MDATGNVRVTIRF
-14 RPSLDASEPE
+14 RPLLDASEPE

-49 ELFAFSSV
+49 DLFAFSSV
-57 HRAQSNEVLFEEVG
+57 HRSESNEVLFEEVG

-92 GSGKTFTMGEAAR
+92 GSGKTFTMGETAR
-105 IGSLDE
+105 IGSSDE
-111 GMAHRS
+111 GMAHRT

-145 KIYDLLGE
+145 KIYDLLGD

-158 EPNGNCA
+158 EPNGNCG

-173 RATSARVPFGDHG
+173 RATSSRVPFGDHG

-215 KKNGVFVQGATTR
+215 KKNGVFVQGATTSR
-228 SVSSTEEALALMER
+228 VSSAVEALALMER

-258 SRSHSLCTLLVKR
+258 SRSHSLCTILVKR

-281 VRQAWHGA
+281 VRQAWHGTA
-289 AATLHVGATEGIGQ
+289 ASRGATEGAGICHG
-303 SPVLH
+303 PVLH

-365 GGATTHVPF
+365 GGASTHVPF

-421 VRYEAMVNACM
+421 VRYEALVNACM

-446 AKLKTTST
+446 AKLKTTSA
-454 TLSLWHARH
+454 TLSLCHARH
-463 GRSAARALLLGL
+463 GRSASRGLLLGL
-475 KLKIQKRKLAVENDK
+475 KLKIIKRKLDVEKLVSERAQKQSAVALEAAEMEK
-490 VTAMAEALVAAEVR
+490 VTAVAEAMVAAEVGR
-504 RVHALAELQAAADAD
+504 GHAVAELKAAAEAD
-519 KAAAVAAAIA
+519 KAVAVAAAIA

-536 AAVAAAIAAAEAD
+536 A
-549 KAAAVAAAIAA
+549 
-560 AEADKAAAVVAA
+560 VVA
-572 VEAAEADKAAAV
+572 
-584 VAAVEAAERAA
+584 AAVEAAERAA
-595 QTIAAEKLAVE
+595 ETIAAEKLAVE
-606 KAAFEAN
+606 KAAFEA
-613 LEAQTRA
+613 
-620 SEEKLAV
+620 K
-627 EKAAFEANLEA
+627 
-638 LTRASEEK
+638 
-646 LTVEKAAFEANLEAL
+646 LEAL
-661 ARASEEQAVELAAG
+661 ARAAEEKAVALAAG
-675 ARADRQ
+675 AGAAREEA
-681 EAVAARE
+681 EAVRE

-701 EVAEAT
+701 EVAEAM

-715 EAAIKAA
+715 DAAITAAKEAAEATIAAAKAAA
-722 KQEAEVAITAA
+722 KQEAEVAIAAA

-755 ITAAKEAA
+755 I
-763 ESTVAAAKD
+763 AAAR
-772 EELQMRRRR
+772 EAELQMRRRR

-810 EALVT
+810 EALVS

-828 VGYIEAAREE
+828 VGYIEAARQE
-838 LAQEKAQAE
+838 LTREKAQAE

-854 DAAVE
+854 GAAVE

-865 LEDRKVAVEAAV
+865 LVDREVAVEAAV

-888 ATALAKALA
+888 ATELAKALA
-897 AAKEQA
+897 AAKEQS

-952 ERECT
+952 ERECP

>member
-1 MDATGNVRVTIKF
+1 MDATGNVRVTIRF
-14 RPSLDASEPE
+14 RPLLDASEPE

-49 ELFAFSSV
+49 DLFAFSSV
-57 HRAQSNEVLFEEVG
+57 HRSESNEVLFEEVG

-92 GSGKTFTMGEAAR
+92 GSGKTFTMGETAR
-105 IGSLDE
+105 IGSSDE
-111 GMAHRS
+111 GMAHRT

-145 KIYDLLGE
+145 KIYDLLGD

-158 EPNGNCA
+158 EPNGNCG

-215 KKNGVFVQGATTR
+215 KKNGVFVQGATTSR
-228 SVSSTEEALALMER
+228 VSSAVEALALMER

-258 SRSHSLCTLLVKR
+258 SRSHSLCTILVKR

-281 VRQAWHGA
+281 VRQAWHGT
-289 AATLHVGATEGIGQ
+289 AATRGATEGAGIGHG
-303 SPVLH
+303 PVLH

-365 GGATTHVPF
+365 GGASTHVPF

-421 VRYEAMVNACM
+421 VRYEALVNACM

-446 AKLKTTST
+446 AKLKTTSA
-454 TLSLWHARH
+454 TLSLCHARH
-463 GRSAARALLLGL
+463 GRSASRGLLLGL
-475 KLKIQKRKLAVENDK
+475 KLKIIKRKLDVEKLVSERAQKQSAVALEAAEMEK
-490 VTAMAEALVAAEVR
+490 VTAVAEAMVAAEVGR
-504 RVHALAELQAAADAD
+504 GHAVAELKAAAEAD
-519 KAAAVAAAIA
+519 KAVAVAAAIA

-536 AAVAAAIAAAEAD
+536 A
-549 KAAAVAAAIAA
+549 
-560 AEADKAAAVVAA
+560 VVA
-572 VEAAEADKAAAV
+572 
-584 VAAVEAAERAA
+584 AAVEAAERAA
-595 QTIAAEKLAVE
+595 ETIAAEKLAVE
-606 KAAFEAN
+606 KAAFEA
-613 LEAQTRA
+613 
-620 SEEKLAV
+620 K
-627 EKAAFEANLEA
+627 
-638 LTRASEEK
+638 
-646 LTVEKAAFEANLEAL
+646 LEAL
-661 ARASEEQAVELAAG
+661 ARAAEEKAVALAAG
-675 ARADRQ
+675 AGAAREEA
-681 EAVAARE
+681 EAVRE

-701 EVAEAT
+701 EVAEAM

-715 EAAIKAA
+715 DA
-722 KQEAEVAITAA
+722 AITAA

-755 ITAAKEAA
+755 I
-763 ESTVAAAKD
+763 AAAR
-772 EELQMRRRR
+772 EAELQMRRRR

-810 EALVT
+810 EALVS

-828 VGYIEAAREE
+828 VGYIEAARQE
-838 LAQEKAQAE
+838 LTREKAQAE

-854 DAAVE
+854 GAAVE

-865 LEDRKVAVEAAV
+865 LVDREVAVEAAV

-888 ATALAKALA
+888 ATELAKALA
-897 AAKEQA
+897 AAKEQS

-952 ERECT
+952 ERECP